1 MLTGRRAFRGDSA
14 VETMNAI
21 FTDDPA
27 PTGDH
32 GRPPR
37 PPAVDRLV
45 LHCFEKNPRSASSRP
60 ATWRWPS
67 SRCPDSRVTSRST
80 AGSPHAGAGLVS
92 DPLWLAVPRGSTE
105 TRSPVPSPRVAS
117 RGLRGARTQGSRR
130 LRTKRTAAH
139 GKGPEQGPENRGP
152 KWVQPAKP
160 SRFQPAREPNAAPR
174 RRHDQ
179 RLLGPRNVRCIAGVG
194 AA

>member
-130 LRTKRTAAH
+130 LRTNARLRTV
-139 GKGPEQGPENRGP
+139 KGQNRGQ
-152 KWVQPAKP
+152 KIVAL
-160 SRFQPAREPNAAPR
+160 SGSNRSN
-174 RRHDQ
+174 RHDSNPHAN
-179 RLLGPRNVRCIAGVG
+179 RTPHPAGGTTRDYSGRGTSVALRG
-194 AA
+194 